1 MSNLEERLRPGS
13 VAKGY
18 VEIDGMICAELE
30 KEEEAPPVELNTCPP
45 DPRFQQANKT
55 KWCYRMFIDFHRCSY
70 LLGEGN
76 QNCQMFEKCYKC
88 LCPHE
93 WVNTWNEQIEN
104 GTFPR
109 DLTKEMGK

>member
-1 MSNLEERLRPGS
+1 MKFSYKNSSIEDLD
-13 VAKGY
+13 A
-18 VEIDGMICAELE
+18 
-30 KEEEAPPVELNTCPP
+30 
-45 DPRFQQANKT
+45 
-55 KWCYRMFIDFHRCSY
+55 RMRCSY